1 MLQTICLHHYDTM
14 ADCVCQQQNKKKTEE
29 INLPPYDN
37 AITHNRLFHKPAL
50 PQVYRN
56 NTLYISCG
64 LLRAVSLVLMVCVS
78 FYLFSLACSTAFR
91 KCSNSRTRSM
101 WSCTRICFLL
111 RSPDNSTMDVP
122 QSFGR

>member
-1 MLQTICLHHYDTM
+1 MLKTICLHHYDTM

-50 PQVYRN
+50 QQEYHN
-56 NTLYISCG
+56 NTLDIFYG
-64 LLRAVSLVLMVCVS
+64 LPPKVSLVLMACVS

>member
-1 MLQTICLHHYDTM
+1 MDT
-14 ADCVCQQQNKKKTEE
+14 CVCQQQNKKKTEE
-29 INLPPYDN
+29 IILPPYDN
-37 AITHNRLFHKPAL
+37 AITHNRLFHKPA
-50 PQVYRN
+50 PQQEYHN